1 MKRGAQASEYVSNPC
16 CVFFAPRGLQFCH
29 EWSSG
34 RCIIC
39 FFCHGIS
46 GQNTDSP
53 CAPNNGVIRV
63 RTMYSAVVARSG
75 LWFTLRLGSAHVHN
89 CFISTTPLFVGTMAA
104 KHLTLDEQMLI
115 DTVVKKEKGSGMDAF
130 RAVAKARTKQ
140 SGIPPH
146 KGTVYGYIDGD
157 THRRGIKE
165 TRGRKRL
172 LTRRDIQKIQQ
183 CRRRLIKG
191 AAMGERGK
199 CGFAPARRP
208 TDAEAKVSLSQT
220 NGQARHLG
228 FFCME
233 GDRWTRKRRFR

>member
-1 MKRGAQASEYVSNPC
+1 MHN
-16 CVFFAPRGLQFCH
+16 L
-29 EWSSG
+29 
-34 RCIIC
+34 

-140 SGIPPH
+140 SGIPH
-146 KGTVYGYIDGD
+146 TKERFTATSMAIRTDGAS
-157 THRRGIKE
+157 
-165 TRGRKRL
+165 KRP
-172 LTRRDIQKIQQ
+172 
-183 CRRRLIKG
+183 
-191 AAMGERGK
+191 GEGNV
-199 CGFAPARRP
+199 C
-208 TDAEAKVSLSQT
+208 
-220 NGQARHLG
+220 
-228 FFCME
+228 
-233 GDRWTRKRRFR
+233 